1 MPTKPSLQRSE
12 RRAVFGALAAEL
24 GHDLQGPL
32 NLLRMA
38 RGRLSGG
45 QALDQEELAALGEE
59 IERLA
64 ELSVRLRALART
76 TGQREPT
83 SARAL
88 VEEALAARDCTA
100 FVLDVPSE
108 AELHGDR
115 VLLAL
120 ALRELID
127 NALDARRRLAGV
139 RYVLGEHGGFCVWDD
154 GPGFELDADAAL
166 GWGTSS
172 KPDAAGMGLTLVLR
186 VARAHGY
193 RLEVTRRNELTEVWL
208 LARPGAGARD

>member
-1 MPTKPSLQRSE
+1 MATKPSLQRSE

-38 RGRLSGG
+38 RGRLSNG
-45 QALDQEELAALGEE
+45 QALDQEELLALGEE

-64 ELSVRLRALART
+64 ELSVRLRTLART
-76 TGQREPT
+76 TGQSGPT

-88 VEEALAARDCTA
+88 VEEALAARDCQP
-100 FVLDVPSE
+100 FVLDVSPGV
-108 AELHGDR
+108 ELHGDR
-115 VLLAL
+115 ALLVL

-139 RYVLGEHGGFCVWDD
+139 RYELGERSGFCVWDD
-154 GPGFELDADAAL
+154 GPGFELDTGTAL
-166 GWGTSS
+166 GWGAST

-193 RLEVTRRNELTEVWL
+193 RLEVARRDELTEVWL
-208 LARPGAGARD
+208 LGRPGAGAT